1 MFISSPHNLNLCSD
15 FKTCAFCGM
24 FLEPFKKTRNKCFI
38 ESKTTQLCLVVLNPI
53 KHSCSFFKHYLKDIT
68 ENANNKM
75 DAVLR
80 HINSNLPTLSRTKTS
95 SSYYNNC
102 LVRCNHLSRN
112 ILPNVSPVLYLI
124 GSDLK

>member
-1 MFISSPHNLNLCSD
+1 MLISSPHNLNLCSD

-24 FLEPFKKTRNKCFI
+24 FLKPFKKTRNKCFI

-95 SSYYNNC
+95 SSYYNYNC
-102 LVRCNHLSRN
+102 LVRCNHLSRKHSTN
-112 ILPNVSPVLYLI
+112 CISSLVLNR
-124 GSDLK
+124 K